1 MEQIFIKI
9 LNMSISAGW
18 IVLAVVLLRNVL
30 KKAPKYIRCI
40 LWAAV
45 GIRLVCPF
53 SFESIFSL
61 VPSAETVPQE
71 IMLSHSPQLNTGIGS
86 LDQVINPIV
95 SESFAPEPYESAN
108 PLQVLGF
115 IAAVVWL
122 TGVAAMLIYALFSY
136 IALKKKVSASLNLRS
151 DIFLCDNIDS
161 PFILGMIKPR
171 IFVPSGIDEQS
182 LASVEAHERAHLARK
197 DHWWKPLGYAM
208 LCVHW
213 FNPLIWLA
221 YSLLCKDIELAC
233 DEKVIADM
241 GLEEKKKYSSS
252 LLNCSI
258 DRRRIAAC
266 PLAFGEV
273 GVKDRI
279 KSVLNH
285 KKATVWVVSSALIV
299 CIIFC
304 ICFLTDPIETN
315 LDKDLE
321 AFLSETIIEQ
331 HSGHYKEGEFKC
343 ESHTVLGTKRQGNR
357 TTVYMLVMYSEYNLT
372 DGVIV
377 DESGSHIP
385 TVITVDKTE
394 NGYELVEF
402 WLSSDGTRYVPS
414 IREKYPWYLENT
426 AINIHLYAPQH
437 KADCIAQAEEYFGV
451 KYIDP
456 YADMTF
462 STTTAVAGDFRK
474 VPPLSEVAKL
484 SSEEATQRLYSF
496 SKQQL
501 LDAWG
506 EPDSCLSGLYGD
518 IWEDEESGMIV
529 IVYYNTWQEDYNTTL
544 IERAAVCEKQVTTQT
559 PVDCTAHY
567 IPTERL
573 SSDAPAA
580 GVFLIK
586 SKAELDA
593 YYEQYRKYYYDLGE
607 KELYDSVLRFGDY
620 RRMFDAQFF
629 EDKALILV
637 IESYPTNSEHPKVN
651 GVFADDSTD
660 TLLVSLLKDS
670 NTADGNMTT
679 LHIIIE
685 IPKDA
690 LRNNISVIDD

>member
-18 IVLAVVLLRNVL
+18 IVLAVVLLRTVL

-45 GIRLVCPF
+45 GIRLVFPF

-71 IMLSHSPQLNTGIGS
+71 ILLSPTPQLNTGFGS
-86 LDQVINPIV
+86 LDQVVNPIV
-95 SESFAPEPYESAN
+95 TESFAPELGASAN
-108 PLQVLGF
+108 PLQIIGF
-115 IAAVVWL
+115 IAAIIWIVG
-122 TGVAAMLIYALFSY
+122 TAAMVIYALVSY
-136 IALKKKVSASLNLRS
+136 LSLRKKVSASINLRD
-151 DIFLCDNIDS
+151 DIFLCDDIDS
-161 PFILGMIKPR
+161 PFILGIIKPK
-171 IFVPSGIDEQS
+171 IYIPSNTGTQELKSIES
-182 LASVEAHERAHLARK
+182 HERAHLARK
-197 DHWWKPLGYAM
+197 DHWWKPLGFAL
-208 LCVHW
+208 LCMHW

-221 YSLLCKDIELAC
+221 YILLCKDIELAC
-233 DEKVIADM
+233 DEKVIANM
-241 GLEEKKKYSSS
+241 NIEEKKQYSSN

-279 KSVLNH
+279 KAVLNH
-285 KKATVWVVSSALIV
+285 KKATVWAISAALIV
-299 CIIFC
+299 CIIFGL
-304 ICFLTDPIETN
+304 CFLTDPIGTN
-315 LDKDLE
+315 LGKELE
-321 AFLSETIIEQ
+321 DFLSQTIIEQ
-331 HSGHYKEGEFKC
+331 HSGNYKEGEFKC
-343 ESHTVLGTKRQGNR
+343 ESHTILGTKRQGNR

-372 DGVIV
+372 DGKIV

-394 NGYELVEF
+394 SGYELVEF
-402 WLSSDGTRYVPS
+402 WLSDDGTRYAPS
-414 IREKYPWYLENT
+414 IREKFPWYLENT
-426 AINIHLYAPQH
+426 AIRIHLYAPQH

-456 YADMTF
+456 YADITF

-506 EPDSCLSGLYGD
+506 EPDGCLSGLYGD
-518 IWEDEESGMIV
+518 IWSDEESGMIV
-529 IVYYNTWQEDYNTTL
+529 IVYYNMWQEDYSATL
-544 IERAAVCEKQVTTQT
+544 IERVGIGEKQVTTQT

-567 IPTERL
+567 IPTERT
-573 SSDAPAA
+573 SDDSPVA

-593 YYEQYRKYYYDLGE
+593 YYEQYRKYYSLDE

-620 RRMFDAQFF
+620 CKMFDAQFF
-629 EDKALILV
+629 EDNALILV
-637 IESYPTNSEHPKVN
+637 IENYPTSSEHPKVN
-651 GVFADDSTD
+651 GVFTDDTTD
-660 TLLVSLLKDS
+660 TMLVSLLKDNS
-670 NTADGNMTT
+670 TADGNMTT
-679 LHIIIE
+679 MHIVIE
-685 IPKDA
+685 VPKDA
-690 LRNNISVIDD
+690 LRSNLSIIDD